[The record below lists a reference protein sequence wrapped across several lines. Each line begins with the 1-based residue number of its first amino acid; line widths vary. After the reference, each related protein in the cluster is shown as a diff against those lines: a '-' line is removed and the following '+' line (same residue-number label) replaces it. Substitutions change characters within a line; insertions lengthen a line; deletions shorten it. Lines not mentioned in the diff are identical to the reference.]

1 MLLYY
6 IINTRFFLLFVDDMK
21 NVMSFIHEIF
31 IYFNINKFATYHYS
45 FYYNLNHLLYQFNHL
60 C

>member
-1 MLLYY
+1 
-6 IINTRFFLLFVDDMK
+6 MK

>member
-31 IYFNINKFATYHYS
+31 IYFNINKFAIYHYS